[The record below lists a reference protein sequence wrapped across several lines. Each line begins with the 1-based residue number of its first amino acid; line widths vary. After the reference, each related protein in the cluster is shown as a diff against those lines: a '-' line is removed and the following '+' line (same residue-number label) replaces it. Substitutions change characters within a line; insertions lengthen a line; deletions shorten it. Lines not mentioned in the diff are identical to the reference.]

1 MIILLPNS
9 PSFHPLQVSPAA
21 QDPSP
26 TLAGAQQR
34 GPRRWTAPSPGLA
47 PPEGSAARATPSP
60 TVTPQ
65 GQGSWDGAQ
74 GTADIVFLF
83 EKLQIIPNY
92 IIQKVY
98 FHVFSGCLGTG

>member
-1 MIILLPNS
+1 MIILLPKS

-26 TLAGAQQR
+26 TLPGAQQR
-34 GPRRWTAPSPGLA
+34 GPRRWTAPSPGPA

-65 GQGSWDGAQ
+65 DGAQ
-74 GTADIVFLF
+74 GRADIVFLF
-83 EKLQIIPNY
+83 EKLQVIPN
-92 IIQKVY
+92 
-98 FHVFSGCLGTG
+98 